1 MMVTFTLL
9 LFLFS
14 APAPLSAQE
23 LVEGIVA
30 IVTSKR
36 DEATREMI
44 FYSDLERYRIF
55 FFPQREKSDPLQRLN
70 QVVEQHLL
78 LQEARR
84 FIPEAPD
91 TDAVEQRLAKIRTYF
106 HSETLFQDAMRQTGL
121 IESELKNEIRE
132 ILWIEQLLD
141 ERINGFIFIS
151 PKSVEDYYQLHS
163 DFFSGRSLR
172 EVNRQIEIFLLKKR
186 ETEKKAEYL
195 ERIKEKAEIKILLN
209 EHMTK
214 FGLNF

>member
-55 FFPQREKSDPLQRLN
+55 FFLREKNR
-70 QVVEQHLL
+70 
-78 LQEARR
+78 
-84 FIPEAPD
+84 IPYNA
-91 TDAVEQRLAKIRTYF
+91 
-106 HSETLFQDAMRQTGL
+106 
-121 IESELKNEIRE
+121 
-132 ILWIEQLLD
+132 
-141 ERINGFIFIS
+141 
-151 PKSVEDYYQLHS
+151 
-163 DFFSGRSLR
+163 
-172 EVNRQIEIFLLKKR
+172 
-186 ETEKKAEYL
+186 
-195 ERIKEKAEIKILLN
+195 
-209 EHMTK
+209 
-214 FGLNF
+214 